1 MNHYAK
7 AAHANNLVGRR
18 VRVLQ
23 SCRYGAKC
31 TGCYGTIQAAW
42 GLDSIAVDLDFRVN
56 KGSQYGYFY
65 FKSSELEFIKE
76 NKEAETAK
84 EGEEKMEKL
93 TKYANVAEVQFVE
106 GYNPGTSKCA
116 NYDTALSV
124 NDLCVVMTP
133 CAGLALAR
141 VTAISEHTDAE
152 LFDEVVVRLDVSAY
166 ESRVEHRKKSAEL
179 KGKMQE
185 RAKQLQDVVLYQTL
199 AKEDPEMAA
208 MLKEYLDLNS

>member
-7 AAHANNLVGRR
+7 AAYANSLVGRR
-18 VRVLQ
+18 VQVLQ
-23 SCRYGAKC
+23 SCRYGAKY
-31 TGCYGTIQAAW
+31 TWCYGTIQAAW
-42 GLDSIAVDLDFRVN
+42 GPDSIAVDIDFHVN
-56 KGSQYGYFY
+56 KDSQYGYFY

-93 TKYANVAEVQFVE
+93 TKYANVAEVHFLE
-106 GYNPGTSKCA
+106 IFNPSTIECA
-116 NYDTALSV
+116 NYDCALSV
-124 NDLCVVMTP
+124 NDICVVMTKH
-133 CAGLALAR
+133 AGMALAQ
-141 VTAISEHTDAE
+141 VTAIREHTDAD
-152 LFDEVVVRLDVSAY
+152 LFSEVVARLDVSAY

-179 KGKMQE
+179 KDKMQA

-208 MLKEYLDLNS
+208 MLKEFLDLNS